1 MKEEVIFRM
10 ESAYREDFEVK
21 SYHFG
26 GPEKTM
32 CIIGNMRGNEIQQLY
47 IAGQMVRTLKRF
59 EEEGR
64 FIRRHGVTVIPCAN
78 PYSVN
83 VGKRFWAMDNSD
95 INRMYPGYNKG
106 ETTQRIAAGI
116 FEKIQGYRFGV
127 QFSSFYMPGD
137 FVSHVRMMKTD
148 YEDTGLA
155 QLFGMPFVVLRKP
168 VPFDTTTL
176 NFNWQVWDTKAF
188 SLYSRSTEKIDKK
201 GADMAIAAVCRFLSR
216 MNVLNY
222 NVYGG
227 YESSPRMADVS
238 YNIPDLRPGEVFR
251 VEQTIKRSRFIA
263 SVGHTPDVEE
273 AKAFIEQIKAE
284 FEDARH
290 NCWAYCAGAAG
301 STDRIGASDD
311 GEPHGTAG
319 RPMLTAVTHSGIGEV
334 TVVVTRYFGGI
345 LLGTGGLVK
354 AYQSSVK
361 MALEGVSTRVRTKT
375 KRIKFSVEHR
385 FVNQVLRKIEAV
397 NGRILEKNFDMD
409 ADFDVEIPEDLAE
422 TFAKELEELTRGALL
437 IEFVE
442 E

>member
-1 MKEEVIFRM
+1 
-10 ESAYREDFEVK
+10 
-21 SYHFG
+21 
-26 GPEKTM
+26 
-32 CIIGNMRGNEIQQLY
+32 
-47 IAGQMVRTLKRF
+47 
-59 EEEGR
+59 
-64 FIRRHGVTVIPCAN
+64 
-78 PYSVN
+78 
-83 VGKRFWAMDNSD
+83 
-95 INRMYPGYNKG
+95 
-106 ETTQRIAAGI
+106 
-116 FEKIQGYRFGV
+116 
-127 QFSSFYMPGD
+127 
-137 FVSHVRMMKTD
+137 
-148 YEDTGLA
+148 
-155 QLFGMPFVVLRKP
+155 
-168 VPFDTTTL
+168 
-176 NFNWQVWDTKAF
+176 
-188 SLYSRSTEKIDKK
+188 
-201 GADMAIAAVCRFLSR
+201 
-216 MNVLNY
+216 
-222 NVYGG
+222 
-227 YESSPRMADVS
+227 MADVS

-263 SVGHTPDVEE
+263 SVGHTPGVEE

-290 NCWAYCAGAAG
+290 NCWGYCAGAAG

-361 MALEGVSTRVRTKT
+361 MALEAVPTRIRTKT

-385 FVNQVLRKIEAV
+385 FVNQVLRKIETA

>member
-1 MKEEVIFRM
+1 
-10 ESAYREDFEVK
+10 
-21 SYHFG
+21 
-26 GPEKTM
+26 
-32 CIIGNMRGNEIQQLY
+32 
-47 IAGQMVRTLKRF
+47 
-59 EEEGR
+59 
-64 FIRRHGVTVIPCAN
+64 
-78 PYSVN
+78 
-83 VGKRFWAMDNSD
+83 
-95 INRMYPGYNKG
+95 
-106 ETTQRIAAGI
+106 
-116 FEKIQGYRFGV
+116 
-127 QFSSFYMPGD
+127 
-137 FVSHVRMMKTD
+137 
-148 YEDTGLA
+148 
-155 QLFGMPFVVLRKP
+155 
-168 VPFDTTTL
+168 
-176 NFNWQVWDTKAF
+176 
-188 SLYSRSTEKIDKK
+188 
-201 GADMAIAAVCRFLSR
+201 
-216 MNVLNY
+216 
-222 NVYGG
+222 
-227 YESSPRMADVS
+227 MADVS

-263 SVGHTPDVEE
+263 SVGHTPGVEE

-319 RPMLTAVTHSGIGEV
+319 RPMLTAVTLSGIGEV

-361 MALEGVSTRVRTKT
+361 MALEAVPTRIRTKT

-385 FVNQVLRKIEAV
+385 FVNQVLRKIETA

>member
-1 MKEEVIFRM
+1 
-10 ESAYREDFEVK
+10 
-21 SYHFG
+21 
-26 GPEKTM
+26 
-32 CIIGNMRGNEIQQLY
+32 
-47 IAGQMVRTLKRF
+47 
-59 EEEGR
+59 
-64 FIRRHGVTVIPCAN
+64 
-78 PYSVN
+78 
-83 VGKRFWAMDNSD
+83 
-95 INRMYPGYNKG
+95 
-106 ETTQRIAAGI
+106 
-116 FEKIQGYRFGV
+116 
-127 QFSSFYMPGD
+127 
-137 FVSHVRMMKTD
+137 
-148 YEDTGLA
+148 
-155 QLFGMPFVVLRKP
+155 
-168 VPFDTTTL
+168 
-176 NFNWQVWDTKAF
+176 
-188 SLYSRSTEKIDKK
+188 
-201 GADMAIAAVCRFLSR
+201 
-216 MNVLNY
+216 
-222 NVYGG
+222 
-227 YESSPRMADVS
+227 MADVS

-263 SVGHTPDVEE
+263 SVGHTPGVEE

-361 MALEGVSTRVRTKT
+361 MALEAVPTRIRTKT

-385 FVNQVLRKIEAV
+385 FVNQVLRKIETA

-409 ADFDVEIPEDLAE
+409 ADFDVVIPEDLAE

>member
-1 MKEEVIFRM
+1 
-10 ESAYREDFEVK
+10 
-21 SYHFG
+21 
-26 GPEKTM
+26 
-32 CIIGNMRGNEIQQLY
+32 
-47 IAGQMVRTLKRF
+47 
-59 EEEGR
+59 
-64 FIRRHGVTVIPCAN
+64 
-78 PYSVN
+78 
-83 VGKRFWAMDNSD
+83 
-95 INRMYPGYNKG
+95 
-106 ETTQRIAAGI
+106 
-116 FEKIQGYRFGV
+116 
-127 QFSSFYMPGD
+127 
-137 FVSHVRMMKTD
+137 
-148 YEDTGLA
+148 
-155 QLFGMPFVVLRKP
+155 
-168 VPFDTTTL
+168 
-176 NFNWQVWDTKAF
+176 
-188 SLYSRSTEKIDKK
+188 
-201 GADMAIAAVCRFLSR
+201 
-216 MNVLNY
+216 
-222 NVYGG
+222 
-227 YESSPRMADVS
+227 MADVS

-263 SVGHTPDVEE
+263 SVGHTPGVEE

-345 LLGTGGLVK
+345 LLGTGRLVK

-361 MALEGVSTRVRTKT
+361 MALEAVPTRIRTKT

-385 FVNQVLRKIEAV
+385 FVNQVLRKIETA

>member
-1 MKEEVIFRM
+1 
-10 ESAYREDFEVK
+10 
-21 SYHFG
+21 
-26 GPEKTM
+26 
-32 CIIGNMRGNEIQQLY
+32 
-47 IAGQMVRTLKRF
+47 
-59 EEEGR
+59 
-64 FIRRHGVTVIPCAN
+64 
-78 PYSVN
+78 
-83 VGKRFWAMDNSD
+83 
-95 INRMYPGYNKG
+95 
-106 ETTQRIAAGI
+106 
-116 FEKIQGYRFGV
+116 
-127 QFSSFYMPGD
+127 
-137 FVSHVRMMKTD
+137 
-148 YEDTGLA
+148 
-155 QLFGMPFVVLRKP
+155 
-168 VPFDTTTL
+168 
-176 NFNWQVWDTKAF
+176 
-188 SLYSRSTEKIDKK
+188 
-201 GADMAIAAVCRFLSR
+201 
-216 MNVLNY
+216 
-222 NVYGG
+222 
-227 YESSPRMADVS
+227 MADVS

-263 SVGHTPDVEE
+263 SVGHTPGVEE

-361 MALEGVSTRVRTKT
+361 MALEAVPTRIRTKT

-385 FVNQVLRKIEAV
+385 FVNQVLRKIETA

-422 TFAKELEELTRGALL
+422 TFAKELEELTRGALG
-437 IEFVE
+437 IDVVE

>member
-1 MKEEVIFRM
+1 
-10 ESAYREDFEVK
+10 
-21 SYHFG
+21 
-26 GPEKTM
+26 
-32 CIIGNMRGNEIQQLY
+32 
-47 IAGQMVRTLKRF
+47 
-59 EEEGR
+59 
-64 FIRRHGVTVIPCAN
+64 
-78 PYSVN
+78 
-83 VGKRFWAMDNSD
+83 
-95 INRMYPGYNKG
+95 
-106 ETTQRIAAGI
+106 
-116 FEKIQGYRFGV
+116 
-127 QFSSFYMPGD
+127 
-137 FVSHVRMMKTD
+137 
-148 YEDTGLA
+148 
-155 QLFGMPFVVLRKP
+155 
-168 VPFDTTTL
+168 
-176 NFNWQVWDTKAF
+176 
-188 SLYSRSTEKIDKK
+188 
-201 GADMAIAAVCRFLSR
+201 
-216 MNVLNY
+216 
-222 NVYGG
+222 
-227 YESSPRMADVS
+227 MADVS
-238 YNIPDLRPGEVFR
+238 YNVPDLRPGEVFR

-263 SVGHTPDVEE
+263 SVGHTPGVEE

-361 MALEGVSTRVRTKT
+361 MALEAVPTRIRTKT

-385 FVNQVLRKIEAV
+385 FVNQVLRKIETA

>member
-1 MKEEVIFRM
+1 
-10 ESAYREDFEVK
+10 
-21 SYHFG
+21 
-26 GPEKTM
+26 
-32 CIIGNMRGNEIQQLY
+32 
-47 IAGQMVRTLKRF
+47 
-59 EEEGR
+59 
-64 FIRRHGVTVIPCAN
+64 
-78 PYSVN
+78 
-83 VGKRFWAMDNSD
+83 
-95 INRMYPGYNKG
+95 
-106 ETTQRIAAGI
+106 
-116 FEKIQGYRFGV
+116 
-127 QFSSFYMPGD
+127 
-137 FVSHVRMMKTD
+137 
-148 YEDTGLA
+148 
-155 QLFGMPFVVLRKP
+155 
-168 VPFDTTTL
+168 
-176 NFNWQVWDTKAF
+176 
-188 SLYSRSTEKIDKK
+188 
-201 GADMAIAAVCRFLSR
+201 
-216 MNVLNY
+216 
-222 NVYGG
+222 
-227 YESSPRMADVS
+227 MADVS

-263 SVGHTPDVEE
+263 SVGHTPGVEE

-361 MALEGVSTRVRTKT
+361 MALEGVPTRVRTKT

-397 NGRILEKNFDMD
+397 NGRILEKNFDMG

-422 TFAKELEELTRGALL
+422 TFAKELEELTRGALV

>member
-1 MKEEVIFRM
+1 
-10 ESAYREDFEVK
+10 
-21 SYHFG
+21 
-26 GPEKTM
+26 
-32 CIIGNMRGNEIQQLY
+32 
-47 IAGQMVRTLKRF
+47 
-59 EEEGR
+59 
-64 FIRRHGVTVIPCAN
+64 
-78 PYSVN
+78 
-83 VGKRFWAMDNSD
+83 
-95 INRMYPGYNKG
+95 
-106 ETTQRIAAGI
+106 
-116 FEKIQGYRFGV
+116 
-127 QFSSFYMPGD
+127 
-137 FVSHVRMMKTD
+137 
-148 YEDTGLA
+148 
-155 QLFGMPFVVLRKP
+155 
-168 VPFDTTTL
+168 
-176 NFNWQVWDTKAF
+176 
-188 SLYSRSTEKIDKK
+188 
-201 GADMAIAAVCRFLSR
+201 
-216 MNVLNY
+216 
-222 NVYGG
+222 
-227 YESSPRMADVS
+227 MADVS

-263 SVGHTPDVEE
+263 SVGHTPGVEE

-345 LLGTGGLVK
+345 MLGTGGLVK

-361 MALEGVSTRVRTKT
+361 MALEAVPTRIRTKT

-385 FVNQVLRKIEAV
+385 FVNQVLRKIETA

>member
-1 MKEEVIFRM
+1 
-10 ESAYREDFEVK
+10 
-21 SYHFG
+21 
-26 GPEKTM
+26 
-32 CIIGNMRGNEIQQLY
+32 
-47 IAGQMVRTLKRF
+47 
-59 EEEGR
+59 
-64 FIRRHGVTVIPCAN
+64 
-78 PYSVN
+78 
-83 VGKRFWAMDNSD
+83 
-95 INRMYPGYNKG
+95 
-106 ETTQRIAAGI
+106 
-116 FEKIQGYRFGV
+116 
-127 QFSSFYMPGD
+127 
-137 FVSHVRMMKTD
+137 
-148 YEDTGLA
+148 
-155 QLFGMPFVVLRKP
+155 
-168 VPFDTTTL
+168 
-176 NFNWQVWDTKAF
+176 
-188 SLYSRSTEKIDKK
+188 
-201 GADMAIAAVCRFLSR
+201 
-216 MNVLNY
+216 
-222 NVYGG
+222 
-227 YESSPRMADVS
+227 MADVS

-263 SVGHTPDVEE
+263 SVGHTPGVEE

-361 MALEGVSTRVRTKT
+361 MALEAVPTRIRTKT

-385 FVNQVLRKIEAV
+385 FVNQVLRKIETA

-437 IEFVE
+437 FEFVE

>member
-1 MKEEVIFRM
+1 
-10 ESAYREDFEVK
+10 
-21 SYHFG
+21 
-26 GPEKTM
+26 
-32 CIIGNMRGNEIQQLY
+32 
-47 IAGQMVRTLKRF
+47 
-59 EEEGR
+59 
-64 FIRRHGVTVIPCAN
+64 
-78 PYSVN
+78 
-83 VGKRFWAMDNSD
+83 
-95 INRMYPGYNKG
+95 
-106 ETTQRIAAGI
+106 
-116 FEKIQGYRFGV
+116 
-127 QFSSFYMPGD
+127 
-137 FVSHVRMMKTD
+137 
-148 YEDTGLA
+148 
-155 QLFGMPFVVLRKP
+155 
-168 VPFDTTTL
+168 
-176 NFNWQVWDTKAF
+176 
-188 SLYSRSTEKIDKK
+188 
-201 GADMAIAAVCRFLSR
+201 
-216 MNVLNY
+216 
-222 NVYGG
+222 
-227 YESSPRMADVS
+227 MADVS

-263 SVGHTPDVEE
+263 SVGHTPGVEE

-361 MALEGVSTRVRTKT
+361 MALEGVLTRVRTKT

-397 NGRILEKNFDMD
+397 NGRILEKNFDMG

>member
-1 MKEEVIFRM
+1 
-10 ESAYREDFEVK
+10 
-21 SYHFG
+21 
-26 GPEKTM
+26 
-32 CIIGNMRGNEIQQLY
+32 
-47 IAGQMVRTLKRF
+47 
-59 EEEGR
+59 
-64 FIRRHGVTVIPCAN
+64 
-78 PYSVN
+78 
-83 VGKRFWAMDNSD
+83 
-95 INRMYPGYNKG
+95 
-106 ETTQRIAAGI
+106 
-116 FEKIQGYRFGV
+116 
-127 QFSSFYMPGD
+127 
-137 FVSHVRMMKTD
+137 
-148 YEDTGLA
+148 
-155 QLFGMPFVVLRKP
+155 
-168 VPFDTTTL
+168 
-176 NFNWQVWDTKAF
+176 
-188 SLYSRSTEKIDKK
+188 
-201 GADMAIAAVCRFLSR
+201 
-216 MNVLNY
+216 
-222 NVYGG
+222 
-227 YESSPRMADVS
+227 MADVS

-263 SVGHTPDVEE
+263 SVGHTPGAEE

-361 MALEGVSTRVRTKT
+361 MALEGVPTRVRTKT

-397 NGRILEKNFDMD
+397 NGRILEKNFDMG

>member
-1 MKEEVIFRM
+1 
-10 ESAYREDFEVK
+10 
-21 SYHFG
+21 
-26 GPEKTM
+26 
-32 CIIGNMRGNEIQQLY
+32 
-47 IAGQMVRTLKRF
+47 
-59 EEEGR
+59 
-64 FIRRHGVTVIPCAN
+64 
-78 PYSVN
+78 
-83 VGKRFWAMDNSD
+83 
-95 INRMYPGYNKG
+95 
-106 ETTQRIAAGI
+106 
-116 FEKIQGYRFGV
+116 
-127 QFSSFYMPGD
+127 
-137 FVSHVRMMKTD
+137 
-148 YEDTGLA
+148 
-155 QLFGMPFVVLRKP
+155 
-168 VPFDTTTL
+168 
-176 NFNWQVWDTKAF
+176 
-188 SLYSRSTEKIDKK
+188 
-201 GADMAIAAVCRFLSR
+201 
-216 MNVLNY
+216 
-222 NVYGG
+222 
-227 YESSPRMADVS
+227 MADVS

-263 SVGHTPDVEE
+263 SVGHTPGVEE

-361 MALEGVSTRVRTKT
+361 MALEGVPTRVRTKT

-397 NGRILEKNFDMD
+397 NGRILEKKFDMG

>member
-1 MKEEVIFRM
+1 
-10 ESAYREDFEVK
+10 
-21 SYHFG
+21 
-26 GPEKTM
+26 
-32 CIIGNMRGNEIQQLY
+32 
-47 IAGQMVRTLKRF
+47 
-59 EEEGR
+59 
-64 FIRRHGVTVIPCAN
+64 
-78 PYSVN
+78 
-83 VGKRFWAMDNSD
+83 
-95 INRMYPGYNKG
+95 
-106 ETTQRIAAGI
+106 
-116 FEKIQGYRFGV
+116 
-127 QFSSFYMPGD
+127 
-137 FVSHVRMMKTD
+137 
-148 YEDTGLA
+148 
-155 QLFGMPFVVLRKP
+155 
-168 VPFDTTTL
+168 
-176 NFNWQVWDTKAF
+176 
-188 SLYSRSTEKIDKK
+188 
-201 GADMAIAAVCRFLSR
+201 
-216 MNVLNY
+216 
-222 NVYGG
+222 
-227 YESSPRMADVS
+227 MADVS

-263 SVGHTPDVEE
+263 SVGHTPGVEE

-361 MALEGVSTRVRTKT
+361 MALEAVPTRIRTKT

-397 NGRILEKNFDMD
+397 NGRILEKNFDMG

-437 IEFVE
+437 IEFDE

>member
-1 MKEEVIFRM
+1 
-10 ESAYREDFEVK
+10 
-21 SYHFG
+21 
-26 GPEKTM
+26 
-32 CIIGNMRGNEIQQLY
+32 
-47 IAGQMVRTLKRF
+47 
-59 EEEGR
+59 
-64 FIRRHGVTVIPCAN
+64 
-78 PYSVN
+78 
-83 VGKRFWAMDNSD
+83 
-95 INRMYPGYNKG
+95 
-106 ETTQRIAAGI
+106 
-116 FEKIQGYRFGV
+116 
-127 QFSSFYMPGD
+127 
-137 FVSHVRMMKTD
+137 
-148 YEDTGLA
+148 
-155 QLFGMPFVVLRKP
+155 
-168 VPFDTTTL
+168 
-176 NFNWQVWDTKAF
+176 
-188 SLYSRSTEKIDKK
+188 
-201 GADMAIAAVCRFLSR
+201 
-216 MNVLNY
+216 
-222 NVYGG
+222 
-227 YESSPRMADVS
+227 MADVS

-263 SVGHTPDVEE
+263 SVGHTPGVEE

-361 MALEGVSTRVRTKT
+361 MALEGVPTRVSTKT

-397 NGRILEKNFDMD
+397 NGRILEKNFDMG

>member
-1 MKEEVIFRM
+1 
-10 ESAYREDFEVK
+10 
-21 SYHFG
+21 
-26 GPEKTM
+26 
-32 CIIGNMRGNEIQQLY
+32 
-47 IAGQMVRTLKRF
+47 
-59 EEEGR
+59 
-64 FIRRHGVTVIPCAN
+64 
-78 PYSVN
+78 
-83 VGKRFWAMDNSD
+83 
-95 INRMYPGYNKG
+95 
-106 ETTQRIAAGI
+106 
-116 FEKIQGYRFGV
+116 
-127 QFSSFYMPGD
+127 
-137 FVSHVRMMKTD
+137 
-148 YEDTGLA
+148 
-155 QLFGMPFVVLRKP
+155 
-168 VPFDTTTL
+168 
-176 NFNWQVWDTKAF
+176 
-188 SLYSRSTEKIDKK
+188 
-201 GADMAIAAVCRFLSR
+201 
-216 MNVLNY
+216 
-222 NVYGG
+222 
-227 YESSPRMADVS
+227 MADVS

-263 SVGHTPDVEE
+263 SVGHTPGVEE

-361 MALEGVSTRVRTKT
+361 MALEAVPTRVRTKT

-385 FVNQVLRKIEAV
+385 FVNQVLRKIEAI

>member
-1 MKEEVIFRM
+1 
-10 ESAYREDFEVK
+10 
-21 SYHFG
+21 
-26 GPEKTM
+26 
-32 CIIGNMRGNEIQQLY
+32 
-47 IAGQMVRTLKRF
+47 
-59 EEEGR
+59 
-64 FIRRHGVTVIPCAN
+64 
-78 PYSVN
+78 
-83 VGKRFWAMDNSD
+83 
-95 INRMYPGYNKG
+95 
-106 ETTQRIAAGI
+106 
-116 FEKIQGYRFGV
+116 
-127 QFSSFYMPGD
+127 
-137 FVSHVRMMKTD
+137 
-148 YEDTGLA
+148 
-155 QLFGMPFVVLRKP
+155 
-168 VPFDTTTL
+168 
-176 NFNWQVWDTKAF
+176 
-188 SLYSRSTEKIDKK
+188 
-201 GADMAIAAVCRFLSR
+201 
-216 MNVLNY
+216 
-222 NVYGG
+222 
-227 YESSPRMADVS
+227 MADVS

-263 SVGHTPDVEE
+263 SVGHTPGVEE

-361 MALEGVSTRVRTKT
+361 MALEAVPTRIRTKT

-385 FVNQVLRKIEAV
+385 FVNQVMRKIETA

>member
-1 MKEEVIFRM
+1 
-10 ESAYREDFEVK
+10 
-21 SYHFG
+21 
-26 GPEKTM
+26 
-32 CIIGNMRGNEIQQLY
+32 
-47 IAGQMVRTLKRF
+47 
-59 EEEGR
+59 
-64 FIRRHGVTVIPCAN
+64 
-78 PYSVN
+78 
-83 VGKRFWAMDNSD
+83 
-95 INRMYPGYNKG
+95 
-106 ETTQRIAAGI
+106 
-116 FEKIQGYRFGV
+116 
-127 QFSSFYMPGD
+127 
-137 FVSHVRMMKTD
+137 
-148 YEDTGLA
+148 
-155 QLFGMPFVVLRKP
+155 
-168 VPFDTTTL
+168 
-176 NFNWQVWDTKAF
+176 
-188 SLYSRSTEKIDKK
+188 
-201 GADMAIAAVCRFLSR
+201 
-216 MNVLNY
+216 
-222 NVYGG
+222 
-227 YESSPRMADVS
+227 MADVS

-263 SVGHTPDVEE
+263 SVGHTPGVEE

-345 LLGTGGLVK
+345 LLGTRGLVK

-361 MALEGVSTRVRTKT
+361 MALEAVPTRIRTKT

-385 FVNQVLRKIEAV
+385 FVNQVLRKIETA

>member
-1 MKEEVIFRM
+1 
-10 ESAYREDFEVK
+10 
-21 SYHFG
+21 
-26 GPEKTM
+26 
-32 CIIGNMRGNEIQQLY
+32 
-47 IAGQMVRTLKRF
+47 
-59 EEEGR
+59 
-64 FIRRHGVTVIPCAN
+64 
-78 PYSVN
+78 
-83 VGKRFWAMDNSD
+83 
-95 INRMYPGYNKG
+95 
-106 ETTQRIAAGI
+106 
-116 FEKIQGYRFGV
+116 
-127 QFSSFYMPGD
+127 
-137 FVSHVRMMKTD
+137 
-148 YEDTGLA
+148 
-155 QLFGMPFVVLRKP
+155 
-168 VPFDTTTL
+168 
-176 NFNWQVWDTKAF
+176 
-188 SLYSRSTEKIDKK
+188 
-201 GADMAIAAVCRFLSR
+201 
-216 MNVLNY
+216 
-222 NVYGG
+222 
-227 YESSPRMADVS
+227 MADVS

-263 SVGHTPDVEE
+263 SVGHTPGVEE

-319 RPMLTAVTHSGIGEV
+319 RPMLTAVKHSGIGEV

-361 MALEGVSTRVRTKT
+361 MALEAVPTRIRTKT

-385 FVNQVLRKIEAV
+385 FVNQVLRKIETA

>member
-1 MKEEVIFRM
+1 
-10 ESAYREDFEVK
+10 
-21 SYHFG
+21 
-26 GPEKTM
+26 
-32 CIIGNMRGNEIQQLY
+32 
-47 IAGQMVRTLKRF
+47 
-59 EEEGR
+59 
-64 FIRRHGVTVIPCAN
+64 
-78 PYSVN
+78 
-83 VGKRFWAMDNSD
+83 
-95 INRMYPGYNKG
+95 
-106 ETTQRIAAGI
+106 
-116 FEKIQGYRFGV
+116 
-127 QFSSFYMPGD
+127 
-137 FVSHVRMMKTD
+137 
-148 YEDTGLA
+148 
-155 QLFGMPFVVLRKP
+155 
-168 VPFDTTTL
+168 
-176 NFNWQVWDTKAF
+176 
-188 SLYSRSTEKIDKK
+188 
-201 GADMAIAAVCRFLSR
+201 
-216 MNVLNY
+216 
-222 NVYGG
+222 
-227 YESSPRMADVS
+227 MADVS

-251 VEQTIKRSRFIA
+251 VGQTIKRSRFIA
-263 SVGHTPDVEE
+263 SVGHTPGVEE

-361 MALEGVSTRVRTKT
+361 MALEGVPTRVRTKT

-397 NGRILEKNFDMD
+397 NGRILEKNFDMG

>member
-1 MKEEVIFRM
+1 
-10 ESAYREDFEVK
+10 
-21 SYHFG
+21 
-26 GPEKTM
+26 
-32 CIIGNMRGNEIQQLY
+32 
-47 IAGQMVRTLKRF
+47 
-59 EEEGR
+59 
-64 FIRRHGVTVIPCAN
+64 
-78 PYSVN
+78 
-83 VGKRFWAMDNSD
+83 
-95 INRMYPGYNKG
+95 
-106 ETTQRIAAGI
+106 
-116 FEKIQGYRFGV
+116 
-127 QFSSFYMPGD
+127 
-137 FVSHVRMMKTD
+137 
-148 YEDTGLA
+148 
-155 QLFGMPFVVLRKP
+155 
-168 VPFDTTTL
+168 
-176 NFNWQVWDTKAF
+176 
-188 SLYSRSTEKIDKK
+188 
-201 GADMAIAAVCRFLSR
+201 
-216 MNVLNY
+216 
-222 NVYGG
+222 
-227 YESSPRMADVS
+227 MADVS

-263 SVGHTPDVEE
+263 SVGHTPGVEE

-361 MALEGVSTRVRTKT
+361 MALEGVPTRVRTKT

-385 FVNQVLRKIEAV
+385 FVNQVLRKIE
-397 NGRILEKNFDMD
+397 

>member
-1 MKEEVIFRM
+1 
-10 ESAYREDFEVK
+10 
-21 SYHFG
+21 
-26 GPEKTM
+26 
-32 CIIGNMRGNEIQQLY
+32 
-47 IAGQMVRTLKRF
+47 
-59 EEEGR
+59 
-64 FIRRHGVTVIPCAN
+64 
-78 PYSVN
+78 
-83 VGKRFWAMDNSD
+83 
-95 INRMYPGYNKG
+95 
-106 ETTQRIAAGI
+106 
-116 FEKIQGYRFGV
+116 
-127 QFSSFYMPGD
+127 
-137 FVSHVRMMKTD
+137 
-148 YEDTGLA
+148 
-155 QLFGMPFVVLRKP
+155 
-168 VPFDTTTL
+168 
-176 NFNWQVWDTKAF
+176 
-188 SLYSRSTEKIDKK
+188 
-201 GADMAIAAVCRFLSR
+201 
-216 MNVLNY
+216 
-222 NVYGG
+222 
-227 YESSPRMADVS
+227 MADVS

-263 SVGHTPDVEE
+263 SVGHTPGVEE

-290 NCWAYCAGAAG
+290 NCWAYCAGAAR

-361 MALEGVSTRVRTKT
+361 MALEAVPTRIRTKT

-385 FVNQVLRKIEAV
+385 FVNQVLRKIETA
-397 NGRILEKNFDMD
+397 NGRIMEKNFDMD

>member
-1 MKEEVIFRM
+1 
-10 ESAYREDFEVK
+10 
-21 SYHFG
+21 
-26 GPEKTM
+26 
-32 CIIGNMRGNEIQQLY
+32 
-47 IAGQMVRTLKRF
+47 
-59 EEEGR
+59 
-64 FIRRHGVTVIPCAN
+64 
-78 PYSVN
+78 
-83 VGKRFWAMDNSD
+83 
-95 INRMYPGYNKG
+95 
-106 ETTQRIAAGI
+106 
-116 FEKIQGYRFGV
+116 
-127 QFSSFYMPGD
+127 
-137 FVSHVRMMKTD
+137 
-148 YEDTGLA
+148 
-155 QLFGMPFVVLRKP
+155 
-168 VPFDTTTL
+168 
-176 NFNWQVWDTKAF
+176 
-188 SLYSRSTEKIDKK
+188 
-201 GADMAIAAVCRFLSR
+201 
-216 MNVLNY
+216 
-222 NVYGG
+222 
-227 YESSPRMADVS
+227 MADVS

-263 SVGHTPDVEE
+263 SVGHTPGVEE
-273 AKAFIEQIKAE
+273 AKAFIEPIKAE

-361 MALEGVSTRVRTKT
+361 MALEAVPTRIRTKT

-385 FVNQVLRKIEAV
+385 FVNQVLRKIETA
-397 NGRILEKNFDMD
+397 NGRILEKKFDMD

>member
-1 MKEEVIFRM
+1 
-10 ESAYREDFEVK
+10 
-21 SYHFG
+21 
-26 GPEKTM
+26 
-32 CIIGNMRGNEIQQLY
+32 
-47 IAGQMVRTLKRF
+47 
-59 EEEGR
+59 
-64 FIRRHGVTVIPCAN
+64 
-78 PYSVN
+78 
-83 VGKRFWAMDNSD
+83 
-95 INRMYPGYNKG
+95 
-106 ETTQRIAAGI
+106 
-116 FEKIQGYRFGV
+116 
-127 QFSSFYMPGD
+127 
-137 FVSHVRMMKTD
+137 
-148 YEDTGLA
+148 
-155 QLFGMPFVVLRKP
+155 
-168 VPFDTTTL
+168 
-176 NFNWQVWDTKAF
+176 
-188 SLYSRSTEKIDKK
+188 
-201 GADMAIAAVCRFLSR
+201 
-216 MNVLNY
+216 
-222 NVYGG
+222 
-227 YESSPRMADVS
+227 MADVS

-263 SVGHTPDVEE
+263 SVGHTPGVEE

-301 STDRIGASDD
+301 STDRIGASGD

-361 MALEGVSTRVRTKT
+361 MALEAVPTRIRTKT

-385 FVNQVLRKIEAV
+385 FVNQVLRKIETA

>member
-1 MKEEVIFRM
+1 
-10 ESAYREDFEVK
+10 
-21 SYHFG
+21 
-26 GPEKTM
+26 
-32 CIIGNMRGNEIQQLY
+32 
-47 IAGQMVRTLKRF
+47 
-59 EEEGR
+59 
-64 FIRRHGVTVIPCAN
+64 
-78 PYSVN
+78 
-83 VGKRFWAMDNSD
+83 
-95 INRMYPGYNKG
+95 
-106 ETTQRIAAGI
+106 
-116 FEKIQGYRFGV
+116 
-127 QFSSFYMPGD
+127 
-137 FVSHVRMMKTD
+137 
-148 YEDTGLA
+148 
-155 QLFGMPFVVLRKP
+155 
-168 VPFDTTTL
+168 
-176 NFNWQVWDTKAF
+176 
-188 SLYSRSTEKIDKK
+188 
-201 GADMAIAAVCRFLSR
+201 
-216 MNVLNY
+216 
-222 NVYGG
+222 
-227 YESSPRMADVS
+227 MADVS

-263 SVGHTPDVEE
+263 SVGHTPGVEE

-290 NCWAYCAGAAG
+290 NCWAYCAGAAR

-319 RPMLTAVTHSGIGEV
+319 RPMLTAVTHSGIGGV

-361 MALEGVSTRVRTKT
+361 MALEAVPTRIRTKT

-385 FVNQVLRKIEAV
+385 FVNQVLRKIETA

>member
-1 MKEEVIFRM
+1 
-10 ESAYREDFEVK
+10 
-21 SYHFG
+21 
-26 GPEKTM
+26 
-32 CIIGNMRGNEIQQLY
+32 
-47 IAGQMVRTLKRF
+47 
-59 EEEGR
+59 
-64 FIRRHGVTVIPCAN
+64 
-78 PYSVN
+78 
-83 VGKRFWAMDNSD
+83 
-95 INRMYPGYNKG
+95 
-106 ETTQRIAAGI
+106 
-116 FEKIQGYRFGV
+116 
-127 QFSSFYMPGD
+127 
-137 FVSHVRMMKTD
+137 
-148 YEDTGLA
+148 
-155 QLFGMPFVVLRKP
+155 
-168 VPFDTTTL
+168 
-176 NFNWQVWDTKAF
+176 
-188 SLYSRSTEKIDKK
+188 
-201 GADMAIAAVCRFLSR
+201 
-216 MNVLNY
+216 
-222 NVYGG
+222 
-227 YESSPRMADVS
+227 MADVS

-263 SVGHTPDVEE
+263 SVGHTPGVEE
-273 AKAFIEQIKAE
+273 AKAIIEQIKAE

-361 MALEGVSTRVRTKT
+361 MALEAVPTRIRTKT

-385 FVNQVLRKIEAV
+385 FVNQVLRKIETA

>member
-1 MKEEVIFRM
+1 
-10 ESAYREDFEVK
+10 
-21 SYHFG
+21 
-26 GPEKTM
+26 
-32 CIIGNMRGNEIQQLY
+32 
-47 IAGQMVRTLKRF
+47 
-59 EEEGR
+59 
-64 FIRRHGVTVIPCAN
+64 
-78 PYSVN
+78 
-83 VGKRFWAMDNSD
+83 
-95 INRMYPGYNKG
+95 
-106 ETTQRIAAGI
+106 
-116 FEKIQGYRFGV
+116 
-127 QFSSFYMPGD
+127 
-137 FVSHVRMMKTD
+137 
-148 YEDTGLA
+148 
-155 QLFGMPFVVLRKP
+155 
-168 VPFDTTTL
+168 
-176 NFNWQVWDTKAF
+176 
-188 SLYSRSTEKIDKK
+188 
-201 GADMAIAAVCRFLSR
+201 
-216 MNVLNY
+216 
-222 NVYGG
+222 
-227 YESSPRMADVS
+227 MADVS

-263 SVGHTPDVEE
+263 SVGHTPGVEE

-361 MALEGVSTRVRTKT
+361 MALEGVPTRVRTKT

-397 NGRILEKNFDMD
+397 NGRILDKKFDMG

>member
-1 MKEEVIFRM
+1 
-10 ESAYREDFEVK
+10 
-21 SYHFG
+21 
-26 GPEKTM
+26 
-32 CIIGNMRGNEIQQLY
+32 
-47 IAGQMVRTLKRF
+47 
-59 EEEGR
+59 
-64 FIRRHGVTVIPCAN
+64 
-78 PYSVN
+78 
-83 VGKRFWAMDNSD
+83 
-95 INRMYPGYNKG
+95 
-106 ETTQRIAAGI
+106 
-116 FEKIQGYRFGV
+116 
-127 QFSSFYMPGD
+127 
-137 FVSHVRMMKTD
+137 
-148 YEDTGLA
+148 
-155 QLFGMPFVVLRKP
+155 
-168 VPFDTTTL
+168 
-176 NFNWQVWDTKAF
+176 
-188 SLYSRSTEKIDKK
+188 
-201 GADMAIAAVCRFLSR
+201 
-216 MNVLNY
+216 
-222 NVYGG
+222 
-227 YESSPRMADVS
+227 MADVS

-263 SVGHTPDVEE
+263 SVGHTPGVEE

-301 STDRIGASDD
+301 STDRSGASDD

-361 MALEGVSTRVRTKT
+361 MALEAVPTRIHTKT

-385 FVNQVLRKIEAV
+385 FVNQVLRKIETA

-409 ADFDVEIPEDLAE
+409 ADVDVEIPEDLAE

>member
-1 MKEEVIFRM
+1 
-10 ESAYREDFEVK
+10 
-21 SYHFG
+21 
-26 GPEKTM
+26 
-32 CIIGNMRGNEIQQLY
+32 
-47 IAGQMVRTLKRF
+47 
-59 EEEGR
+59 
-64 FIRRHGVTVIPCAN
+64 
-78 PYSVN
+78 
-83 VGKRFWAMDNSD
+83 
-95 INRMYPGYNKG
+95 
-106 ETTQRIAAGI
+106 
-116 FEKIQGYRFGV
+116 
-127 QFSSFYMPGD
+127 
-137 FVSHVRMMKTD
+137 
-148 YEDTGLA
+148 
-155 QLFGMPFVVLRKP
+155 
-168 VPFDTTTL
+168 
-176 NFNWQVWDTKAF
+176 
-188 SLYSRSTEKIDKK
+188 
-201 GADMAIAAVCRFLSR
+201 
-216 MNVLNY
+216 
-222 NVYGG
+222 
-227 YESSPRMADVS
+227 MADVS

-263 SVGHTPDVEE
+263 SVGHTPGVEE

-284 FEDARH
+284 FVDARH

-361 MALEGVSTRVRTKT
+361 MALEGVPTRVRTKT

-397 NGRILEKNFDMD
+397 NGRILEKNFDMG

>member
-1 MKEEVIFRM
+1 
-10 ESAYREDFEVK
+10 
-21 SYHFG
+21 
-26 GPEKTM
+26 
-32 CIIGNMRGNEIQQLY
+32 
-47 IAGQMVRTLKRF
+47 
-59 EEEGR
+59 
-64 FIRRHGVTVIPCAN
+64 
-78 PYSVN
+78 
-83 VGKRFWAMDNSD
+83 
-95 INRMYPGYNKG
+95 
-106 ETTQRIAAGI
+106 
-116 FEKIQGYRFGV
+116 
-127 QFSSFYMPGD
+127 
-137 FVSHVRMMKTD
+137 
-148 YEDTGLA
+148 
-155 QLFGMPFVVLRKP
+155 
-168 VPFDTTTL
+168 
-176 NFNWQVWDTKAF
+176 
-188 SLYSRSTEKIDKK
+188 
-201 GADMAIAAVCRFLSR
+201 
-216 MNVLNY
+216 
-222 NVYGG
+222 
-227 YESSPRMADVS
+227 MADVS

-263 SVGHTPDVEE
+263 SVGHTPGVEE

-290 NCWAYCAGAAG
+290 NCWAYCAGAAR

-345 LLGTGGLVK
+345 LLGKGGLVK

-361 MALEGVSTRVRTKT
+361 MALEAVPTRIRTKT

-385 FVNQVLRKIEAV
+385 FVNQVLRKIETA

>member
-1 MKEEVIFRM
+1 
-10 ESAYREDFEVK
+10 
-21 SYHFG
+21 
-26 GPEKTM
+26 
-32 CIIGNMRGNEIQQLY
+32 
-47 IAGQMVRTLKRF
+47 
-59 EEEGR
+59 
-64 FIRRHGVTVIPCAN
+64 
-78 PYSVN
+78 
-83 VGKRFWAMDNSD
+83 
-95 INRMYPGYNKG
+95 
-106 ETTQRIAAGI
+106 
-116 FEKIQGYRFGV
+116 
-127 QFSSFYMPGD
+127 
-137 FVSHVRMMKTD
+137 
-148 YEDTGLA
+148 
-155 QLFGMPFVVLRKP
+155 
-168 VPFDTTTL
+168 
-176 NFNWQVWDTKAF
+176 
-188 SLYSRSTEKIDKK
+188 
-201 GADMAIAAVCRFLSR
+201 
-216 MNVLNY
+216 
-222 NVYGG
+222 
-227 YESSPRMADVS
+227 MADVS

-361 MALEGVSTRVRTKT
+361 MALEGVPTRVRTKT

-397 NGRILEKNFDMD
+397 NGRILEKNFDMG

>member
-1 MKEEVIFRM
+1 
-10 ESAYREDFEVK
+10 
-21 SYHFG
+21 
-26 GPEKTM
+26 
-32 CIIGNMRGNEIQQLY
+32 
-47 IAGQMVRTLKRF
+47 
-59 EEEGR
+59 
-64 FIRRHGVTVIPCAN
+64 
-78 PYSVN
+78 
-83 VGKRFWAMDNSD
+83 
-95 INRMYPGYNKG
+95 
-106 ETTQRIAAGI
+106 
-116 FEKIQGYRFGV
+116 
-127 QFSSFYMPGD
+127 
-137 FVSHVRMMKTD
+137 
-148 YEDTGLA
+148 
-155 QLFGMPFVVLRKP
+155 
-168 VPFDTTTL
+168 
-176 NFNWQVWDTKAF
+176 
-188 SLYSRSTEKIDKK
+188 
-201 GADMAIAAVCRFLSR
+201 
-216 MNVLNY
+216 
-222 NVYGG
+222 
-227 YESSPRMADVS
+227 MADVS
-238 YNIPDLRPGEVFR
+238 YNLPDLRPGEVFR

-263 SVGHTPDVEE
+263 SVGHTPGVEE

-361 MALEGVSTRVRTKT
+361 MALEGVPTRVRTKT

-397 NGRILEKNFDMD
+397 NGRILEKNFDMG

>member
-1 MKEEVIFRM
+1 
-10 ESAYREDFEVK
+10 
-21 SYHFG
+21 
-26 GPEKTM
+26 
-32 CIIGNMRGNEIQQLY
+32 
-47 IAGQMVRTLKRF
+47 
-59 EEEGR
+59 
-64 FIRRHGVTVIPCAN
+64 
-78 PYSVN
+78 
-83 VGKRFWAMDNSD
+83 
-95 INRMYPGYNKG
+95 
-106 ETTQRIAAGI
+106 
-116 FEKIQGYRFGV
+116 
-127 QFSSFYMPGD
+127 
-137 FVSHVRMMKTD
+137 
-148 YEDTGLA
+148 
-155 QLFGMPFVVLRKP
+155 
-168 VPFDTTTL
+168 
-176 NFNWQVWDTKAF
+176 
-188 SLYSRSTEKIDKK
+188 
-201 GADMAIAAVCRFLSR
+201 
-216 MNVLNY
+216 
-222 NVYGG
+222 
-227 YESSPRMADVS
+227 MADVS

-263 SVGHTPDVEE
+263 SVGHTPGVEE

-361 MALEGVSTRVRTKT
+361 VALEAVPTRIRTKT

-385 FVNQVLRKIEAV
+385 FVNQVLRKIETA

>member
-1 MKEEVIFRM
+1 
-10 ESAYREDFEVK
+10 
-21 SYHFG
+21 
-26 GPEKTM
+26 
-32 CIIGNMRGNEIQQLY
+32 
-47 IAGQMVRTLKRF
+47 
-59 EEEGR
+59 
-64 FIRRHGVTVIPCAN
+64 
-78 PYSVN
+78 
-83 VGKRFWAMDNSD
+83 
-95 INRMYPGYNKG
+95 
-106 ETTQRIAAGI
+106 
-116 FEKIQGYRFGV
+116 
-127 QFSSFYMPGD
+127 
-137 FVSHVRMMKTD
+137 
-148 YEDTGLA
+148 
-155 QLFGMPFVVLRKP
+155 
-168 VPFDTTTL
+168 
-176 NFNWQVWDTKAF
+176 
-188 SLYSRSTEKIDKK
+188 
-201 GADMAIAAVCRFLSR
+201 
-216 MNVLNY
+216 
-222 NVYGG
+222 
-227 YESSPRMADVS
+227 MADVS

-361 MALEGVSTRVRTKT
+361 MALEAVPTRIRTKT

-385 FVNQVLRKIEAV
+385 FVNQVLRKIETA

>member
-1 MKEEVIFRM
+1 
-10 ESAYREDFEVK
+10 
-21 SYHFG
+21 
-26 GPEKTM
+26 
-32 CIIGNMRGNEIQQLY
+32 
-47 IAGQMVRTLKRF
+47 
-59 EEEGR
+59 
-64 FIRRHGVTVIPCAN
+64 
-78 PYSVN
+78 
-83 VGKRFWAMDNSD
+83 
-95 INRMYPGYNKG
+95 
-106 ETTQRIAAGI
+106 
-116 FEKIQGYRFGV
+116 
-127 QFSSFYMPGD
+127 
-137 FVSHVRMMKTD
+137 
-148 YEDTGLA
+148 
-155 QLFGMPFVVLRKP
+155 
-168 VPFDTTTL
+168 
-176 NFNWQVWDTKAF
+176 
-188 SLYSRSTEKIDKK
+188 
-201 GADMAIAAVCRFLSR
+201 
-216 MNVLNY
+216 
-222 NVYGG
+222 
-227 YESSPRMADVS
+227 MADVS

-263 SVGHTPDVEE
+263 SVGHTPGVEE

-354 AYQSSVK
+354 AYQSAVK
-361 MALEGVSTRVRTKT
+361 MALEAVPTRIRTKT

-385 FVNQVLRKIEAV
+385 FVNQVLRKIETA

>member
-1 MKEEVIFRM
+1 
-10 ESAYREDFEVK
+10 
-21 SYHFG
+21 
-26 GPEKTM
+26 
-32 CIIGNMRGNEIQQLY
+32 
-47 IAGQMVRTLKRF
+47 
-59 EEEGR
+59 
-64 FIRRHGVTVIPCAN
+64 
-78 PYSVN
+78 
-83 VGKRFWAMDNSD
+83 
-95 INRMYPGYNKG
+95 
-106 ETTQRIAAGI
+106 
-116 FEKIQGYRFGV
+116 
-127 QFSSFYMPGD
+127 
-137 FVSHVRMMKTD
+137 
-148 YEDTGLA
+148 
-155 QLFGMPFVVLRKP
+155 
-168 VPFDTTTL
+168 
-176 NFNWQVWDTKAF
+176 
-188 SLYSRSTEKIDKK
+188 
-201 GADMAIAAVCRFLSR
+201 
-216 MNVLNY
+216 
-222 NVYGG
+222 
-227 YESSPRMADVS
+227 MADVS

-263 SVGHTPDVEE
+263 SVGHTPGVEE

-361 MALEGVSTRVRTKT
+361 MALEAVPTRIRTKT

-385 FVNQVLRKIEAV
+385 FVNQVLRKIETA

-422 TFAKELEELTRGALL
+422 TYAKELEELTRGALL

>member
-1 MKEEVIFRM
+1 
-10 ESAYREDFEVK
+10 
-21 SYHFG
+21 
-26 GPEKTM
+26 
-32 CIIGNMRGNEIQQLY
+32 
-47 IAGQMVRTLKRF
+47 
-59 EEEGR
+59 
-64 FIRRHGVTVIPCAN
+64 
-78 PYSVN
+78 
-83 VGKRFWAMDNSD
+83 
-95 INRMYPGYNKG
+95 
-106 ETTQRIAAGI
+106 
-116 FEKIQGYRFGV
+116 
-127 QFSSFYMPGD
+127 
-137 FVSHVRMMKTD
+137 
-148 YEDTGLA
+148 
-155 QLFGMPFVVLRKP
+155 
-168 VPFDTTTL
+168 
-176 NFNWQVWDTKAF
+176 
-188 SLYSRSTEKIDKK
+188 
-201 GADMAIAAVCRFLSR
+201 
-216 MNVLNY
+216 
-222 NVYGG
+222 
-227 YESSPRMADVS
+227 MADVS

-263 SVGHTPDVEE
+263 SVGHTPGVEE

-334 TVVVTRYFGGI
+334 TVVGTRYFGGI

-361 MALEGVSTRVRTKT
+361 MALEGVPTRVRTKT

-397 NGRILEKNFDMD
+397 NGRILEKNFDMG